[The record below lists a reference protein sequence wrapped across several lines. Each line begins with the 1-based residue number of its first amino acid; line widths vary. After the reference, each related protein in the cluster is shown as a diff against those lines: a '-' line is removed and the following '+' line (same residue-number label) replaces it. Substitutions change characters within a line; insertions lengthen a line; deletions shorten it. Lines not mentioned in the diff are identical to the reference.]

1 MKFDDKH
8 TFDKPAAAVIKMFS
22 DRTYFERKY
31 KDLGGWDIEVLE
43 HEKSATKFRIKVRY
57 TMKSNVPLPDF
68 AKRFVPDTA
77 SITQVDSWDIKT
89 MTGRLEAEIKGA
101 PVKVVADMTLKSE
114 GKGAA
119 NNLKWNIS
127 CSIPLVGGKIEKI
140 VAEDIQAKA
149 KADIAITRKILSD
162 YA

>member
-8 TFDKPAAAVIKMFS
+8 SFDKPAATVLKMFS
-22 DRTYFERKY
+22 DRAYFERKY

-43 HEKSATKFRIKVRY
+43 CEKTDKKFRIKCRY
-57 TMKSNVPLPDF
+57 SMKSNVPLPDF
-68 AKRFVPDTA
+68 AKKFVPDTA
-77 SITQVDSWDIKT
+77 SITQTDSWDLKT

-101 PVKVVADMTLKSE
+101 PVKVVADMTLKAE

-119 NNLKWNIS
+119 NHLKWNIS
-127 CSIPLVGGKIEKI
+127 CGIPLVGGKIEKI

-149 KADIAITRKILSD
+149 EADIGASRKILAG